1 MSTADQ
7 IDKPADRGAAI
18 ALGIIV
24 VLALLSLGTGCATG
38 GGNVAVTINFFGS
51 LSRFGQALGGTNTQL
66 RGEFAGGGAL
76 TATIPTP

>member
-1 MSTADQ
+1 MTPSNWIEQ
-7 IDKPADRGAAI
+7 PADRGAAI
-18 ALGIIV
+18 ALGIIA

-38 GGNVAVTINFFGS
+38 NGNVAVTVNFFGS